1 MLVKKIMNYKAL
13 YGKVMRISP
22 KIRFATICSMNG
34 KIMYS
39 GHRKGVKNLLN
50 PKESRMSLRQAV
62 KIWKMRNKLAPKI
75 GRGKYVL
82 AEYARIKRITV
93 PLGKKYLLYVST
105 APSANHAN
113 IIKGIRKLTAR
124 VR

>member
-1 MLVKKIMNYKAL
+1 MNYKAL
-13 YGKVMRISP
+13 YGKVMKIDP
-22 KIRFATICSMNG
+22 KVRFATICNMNG

-50 PKESRMSLRQAV
+50 RKESRMSLQQAV
-62 KIWKMRNKLAPKI
+62 RIWQMRNKLAPKI

-82 AEYARIKRITV
+82 AEYGRIKRITV
-93 PLGKKYLLYVST
+93 PLGKRHLLYVST
-105 APSANHAN
+105 SVTANHTR
-113 IIKGIRKLTAR
+113 IIDRIRKLTSR

>member
-1 MLVKKIMNYKAL
+1 MNYKAL
-13 YGKVMRISP
+13 HAKVMKISP
-22 KIRFATICSMNG
+22 KIRFATISNMNA

-39 GHRKGVKNLLN
+39 GHRKGVKNLLS
-50 PKESRMSLRQAV
+50 PKESRMSLQQAV
-62 KIWKMRNKLAPKI
+62 KIWRMRNKLAPKI
-75 GRGKYVL
+75 GKGKYVL

-93 PLGKKYLLYVST
+93 PLGKNYLLYVST

-124 VR
+124 AR

>member
-1 MLVKKIMNYKAL
+1 MNYKAL
-13 YGKVMRISP
+13 YGKVMRVSP
-22 KIRFATICSMNG
+22 KIRFATICNMNG

-50 PKESRMSLRQAV
+50 PKESRMSLQQAV

-93 PLGKKYLLYVST
+93 PLGKNYLLYVST

-113 IIKGIRKLTAR
+113 IINRIRKLTAR
-124 VR
+124 SR